1 MLCKKKKPE
10 VKKENEGEG
19 DDEVDTRKPK
29 ASNPLDSLPVSS
41 FVLDDFK
48 KEFLNTKDQ
57 KPVLEKFWSIYDPK
71 GYSLWFIHYQ
81 KSSTQGKVIFQTSN
95 LKGNF
100 LQKLDHFRKYCFSVH
115 GVYGKEPNLEVE
127 GVWMWKGTDIPQEL
141 KDHESYEYLTI
152 KQLDPKSEVD
162 RKLLEEFWLNLEP
175 GKIVNGNVVVDA
187 ESFK

>member
-1 MLCKKKKPE
+1 MTL
-10 VKKENEGEG
+10 
-19 DDEVDTRKPK
+19 
-29 ASNPLDSLPVSS
+29 
-41 FVLDDFK
+41 K